1 MFNPLFNPEGMTD
14 KELNQ
19 KILDMSTKISHAR
32 AAGMG
37 SNIIQP
43 MFEVL
48 NACEEESY
56 LRYSRKEAETWND
69 EDSCMFD
76 SDSYLASEEDDKPK
90 NESSRKQ
97 IYKSGW

>member
-1 MFNPLFNPEGMTD
+1 MFNPFFNPESLND

-19 KILDMSTKISHAR
+19 KILDMSTRISNAR

-37 SNIIQP
+37 GDIIGN
-43 MFEVL
+43 MFLVL
-48 NACEEESY
+48 QACEEESY
-56 LRYSRKEAETWND
+56 LRFSRKEVEQWND
-69 EDSCMFD
+69 EDSCVFD
-76 SDSYLASEEDDKPK
+76 SDSYLTSEEDETRP

>member
-1 MFNPLFNPEGMTD
+1 MFNPFFSPEGLTD

-37 SNIIQP
+37 SDILNN
-43 MFEVL
+43 MFMVL
-48 NACEEESY
+48 QACEEENY
-56 LRYSRKEAETWND
+56 LRYSRKEADQWRE

-76 SDSYLASEEDDKPK
+76 SDSYLASEEDEKRP
-90 NESSRKQ
+90 NESTRKQ

>member
-1 MFNPLFNPEGMTD
+1 MFNPMFSPEGLTD
-14 KELNQ
+14 KDLNQ

-37 SNIIQP
+37 SDILGN
-43 MFEVL
+43 MFAVL
-48 NACEEESY
+48 HACEEEAY
-56 LRYSRKEAETWND
+56 IRHSRKEA
-69 EDSCMFD
+69 DSWREADACVFD
-76 SDSYLASEEDDKPK
+76 SDSYLASEEDENRP

>member
-1 MFNPLFNPEGMTD
+1 MFNPFFNPEGLSD

-37 SNIIQP
+37 SDILNN
-43 MFEVL
+43 MFMVL
-48 NACEEESY
+48 QACEEENY
-56 LRYSRKEAETWND
+56 LRYSRKEADQWRE
-69 EDSCMFD
+69 EDNCMFD
-76 SDSYLASEEDDKPK
+76 SDSYLTSEEDEKRP
-90 NESSRKQ
+90 NESTRKQ